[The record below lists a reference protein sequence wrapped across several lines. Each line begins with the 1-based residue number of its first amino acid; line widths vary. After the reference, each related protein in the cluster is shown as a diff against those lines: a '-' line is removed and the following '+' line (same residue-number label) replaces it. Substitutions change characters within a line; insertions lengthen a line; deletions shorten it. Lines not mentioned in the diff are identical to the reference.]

1 MVKTLEIALSRVAA
15 LPEAAQEQLGREL
28 LDRIELLENLRA
40 EIEAGVA
47 ELDAG
52 LGDELDVE
60 EFMRQLHEKH
70 AGSI

>member
-1 MVKTLEIALSRVAA
+1 MVKTLEIALSKVAG

-28 LDRIELLENLRA
+28 LDRIESLENLRL

-52 LGDELDVE
+52 LGEQLDIEELI
-60 EFMRQLHEKH
+60 RQLHEEH
-70 AGSI
+70 AGRT